1 VVTINAS
8 AVKFSNYIPLYK
20 SNLHLAFP
28 VILSQIGQ
36 VTVSLAD
43 NMMVGHVGTV
53 ELAAAA
59 FSINIFHIGMLMGI
73 GITMGITPL
82 VGNVYSQKKE
92 QEVGEYLK
100 NGLLVHMG
108 TTVLIAL
115 VMGLLSVYLDRM
127 GQPEQVVTKAIP
139 YYLLLVASLLPML
152 LFMSFKQFLEG
163 VGNTKI
169 AMYITLTANLLNIA
183 LNYVLIYGKFG
194 APALG
199 LNGAGIAT
207 LISRI
212 LMPILLIPFVL
223 KNKQFKREFRIAYH
237 ARIKLKKLKELF
249 AVGLPIGLQIIVEVS
264 TFSFGAIMMGWIS
277 KEALAAHQ
285 VAIGLASF
293 TYMISLGVGAGTTIL
308 VSHARGANDKLQL
321 RRSIYSSFHLVVLF
335 MGIMAILFVL
345 FRHQFPL
352 LFTNDPA
359 VITIAANL
367 LIVAALFQIFD
378 GVQVILLA
386 SLRGMSDVKYPM
398 FMAFISYM
406 ILGLPISY
414 LLGVI
419 LKFGAVGVWGGF
431 LSGLGFAA
439 LLFSLRLKRHIRF
452 D

>member
-1 VVTINAS
+1 MRI
-8 AVKFSNYIPLYK
+8 SNYLPIYRR
-20 SNLHLAFP
+20 NLRLAFP
-28 VILSQIGQ
+28 VVLSQLGQ
-36 VTVSLAD
+36 VTVSLVD

-59 FSINIFHIGMLMGI
+59 FSINIFHIGMLLGI
-73 GITMGITPL
+73 GITMGLTPL
-82 VGNVYSQKKE
+82 VGNSYSQKKE

-100 NGLLVHMG
+100 NGLLVHLLA
-108 TTVLIAL
+108 TVLILILMAFI
-115 VMGLLSVYLDRM
+115 SFFLDNM
-127 GQPEQVVTKAIP
+127 GQPVEVIEKAVP
-139 YYLLLVASLLPML
+139 YYLLLVLSLFPML
-152 LFMSFKQFLEG
+152 LFYSFKQFLEG

-169 AMYITLTANLLNIA
+169 AMYITLTSNLVNIFF
-183 LNYVLIYGKFG
+183 NYLLIYGKFG
-194 APALG
+194 FPELG

-212 LMPILLIPFVL
+212 IMPLMLIPFII
-223 KNKQFKREFRIAYH
+223 KNKQYKREFQIAYH
-237 ARIKLKKLKELF
+237 ARIQWAKVKEVF
-249 AVGLPIGLQIIVEVS
+249 SVGLPIGLQIIVEVS

-308 VSHARGANDKLQL
+308 VSHARGMGDRMQM
-321 RRSIYSSFHLVVLF
+321 RRSIFASAHLVVLF
-335 MGIMAILFVL
+335 MSIMGIVFVVL
-345 FRHQFPL
+345 RYQLPL
-352 LFTNDPA
+352 LFTDDTEVVA
-359 VITIAANL
+359 ISAGL

-386 SLRGMSDVKYPM
+386 SLRGLSDVKHPM

-414 LLGVI
+414 LFGIVLN
-419 LKFGAVGVWGGF
+419 FGAIGIWIGF

-439 LLFSLRLKRHIRF
+439 ILFSFRLKRHLW
-452 D
+452 